1 MSIYKSHATQD
12 HGLRAVF
19 QQPDKRGLKNF
30 ASLPRAQ
37 ENTMIES
44 VYRDSKDNMGKVIEA
59 LKKELKRV
67 RTGRASLSLLD
78 GIKVD
83 YYGTLTPLSQMATL
97 AVPESR
103 QITIQPWDTTVIKE
117 IEKAVQKSDLGLTP
131 SSDGKIIRIAIPPLT
146 EQRRKELVKV
156 VHKISEEY
164 KVSVRNLRRDANELI
179 KDIKKDGKISEDDAF
194 KSQEKIQKIT
204 DEHIS
209 LVDACYKEK
218 EKEIL
223 EF

>member
-1 MSIYKSHATQD
+1 
-12 HGLRAVF
+12 
-19 QQPDKRGLKNF
+19 
-30 ASLPRAQ
+30 
-37 ENTMIES
+37 MIES

-117 IEKAVQKSDLGLTP
+117 IEKAILKSDLGLTP